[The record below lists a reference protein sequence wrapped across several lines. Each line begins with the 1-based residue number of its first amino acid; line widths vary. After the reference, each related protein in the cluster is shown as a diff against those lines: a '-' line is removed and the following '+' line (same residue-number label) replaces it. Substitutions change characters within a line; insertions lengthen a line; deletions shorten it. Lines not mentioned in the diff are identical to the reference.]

1 MDLIKATEEY
11 NIVDKYLQDIEIK
24 DILLKFTIDD
34 FFESEYKDKLYII
47 YILYIYINKTNDI
60 DFYIKQLSY
69 FISNILTINNTEF
82 YELNI
87 TLNLIYIFYKNIYIL
102 LNTYIFSKLIYYSG
116 SLKGI
121 SNLVDLI
128 IYLHFNNSNYYF
140 YNLFYIFITSTNI
153 VIYARNTSYSN
164 IITDNYIDF
173 YTVFSNLK
181 NYNYYSYR
189 DKINKQIVFIKDII
203 IKAENRKMSI
213 NRIHWFYAVYR
224 GIKKC
229 YSCFVI

>member
-11 NIVDKYLQDIEIK
+11 NIVEKYLQDIEIK

-34 FFESEYKDKLYII
+34 FFESEYKDKFI

-140 YNLFYIFITSTNI
+140 YNLFYIYITSTNI
-153 VIYARNTSYSN
+153 VIYTRNTSYSN

-173 YTVFSNLK
+173 YTVCSNLK
-181 NYNYYSYR
+181 NDFYNQV
-189 DKINKQIVFIKDII
+189 KINKQIVFIKDTI
-203 IKAENRKMSI
+203 IKAENREMSI

-224 GIKKC
+224 GIKKR